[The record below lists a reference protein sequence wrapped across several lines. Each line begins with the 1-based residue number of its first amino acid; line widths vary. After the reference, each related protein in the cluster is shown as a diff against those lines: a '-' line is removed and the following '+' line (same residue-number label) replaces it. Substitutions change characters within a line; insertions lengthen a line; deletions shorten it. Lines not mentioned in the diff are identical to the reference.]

1 MTVRKHTIV
10 VAIATLTAAAIL
22 GGIFGVR
29 RSGDAIASDGG
40 GTNAVSAAAATGFA
54 RTSGNSIESTISNLQ
69 AHLTKVPN
77 DYPAWATLGLA
88 YVQQA
93 KITVNSDFYPK
104 AQGTFEKSLSIN
116 DVDNFLA
123 YAGLSALAS
132 ARHDF
137 ATAEAQARKGLTLN
151 SSSPVLYGALGDA
164 LVQLGRYS
172 EADAAIAKMVSLR
185 PDTSSYSRQSYLRE
199 LRGDIEG
206 ARALMQ
212 QALDVAPTP
221 SDRAFAL
228 YYLGELDFNNGDANR
243 ALDRYRQALT
253 ASPTDILAMAGKAK
267 AEAALGQHLTAFDDY
282 TAVVSRAPEPGLVL
296 EFGIFLES
304 IGRMAEAQTQ
314 YQVVETTQQ
323 LFAANGVEPDAT
335 MTLFSI
341 DRGRPVAALASA
353 EQGIATR
360 PFFVMHDAYAWALHA
375 NGRDKQALVEAQ
387 KALELGT
394 RSALTH
400 YHAGMINLSL
410 GNTDAARTELITA
423 LGINP
428 FFDPLAAPMARQTL
442 TILGTSA

>member
-1 MTVRKHTIV
+1 VRKRTIL
-10 VAIATLTAAAIL
+10 VAIATLTAAAIA

-29 RSGDAIASDGG
+29 RSGDAVVADGG
-40 GTNAVSAAAATGFA
+40 GTNAVSAAAATGLA
-54 RTSGNSIESTISNLQ
+54 RSSSTSIETTISNLQ
-69 AHLTKVPN
+69 AHLSKVPN

-104 AQGTFEKSLSIN
+104 AQGSFEKSLSIN

-137 ATAEAQARKGLTLN
+137 ATAEAQARKGLTVN

-199 LRGDIEG
+199 LRGDVDG

-212 QALDVAPTP
+212 KALDVAPAP

-228 YYLGELDFNNGDANR
+228 FYLGELDFNNGDANA
-243 ALDRYRQALT
+243 ALGRYRQALA
-253 ASPTDILAMAGKAK
+253 ASPTDIQALAGKAK
-267 AEAALGQHLTAFDDY
+267 AEAALGQHLTAIDDY
-282 TAVVSRAPEPGLVL
+282 TTVVSRAPEPGVVL

-304 IGRMAEAQTQ
+304 IGRTSEAQTQ

-323 LFAANGVEPDAT
+323 LFATNGVEPDAT

-341 DRGRPVAALASA
+341 DRGQPAAALASA
-353 EQGIATR
+353 EQGIMTR

-375 NGRDKQALVEAQ
+375 NGRDQEALVEVQ

-394 RSALTH
+394 RSALTR

-410 GNTDAARTELITA
+410 GRADAARTELTTA

-428 FFDPLAAPMARQTL
+428 FFDPLAAPIARQTL
-442 TILGTSA
+442 TMLGASA

>member
-1 MTVRKHTIV
+1 VRKRTIL
-10 VAIATLTAAAIL
+10 VAVATLTAAAIA

-29 RSGDAIASDGG
+29 RSGDAIASDSG
-40 GTNAVSAAAATGFA
+40 GTNAVSAAAATGLA
-54 RTSGNSIESTISNLQ
+54 RTPGTSIEATITNLQ

-104 AQGTFEKSLSIN
+104 AQGSFEKSLSIN

-151 SSSPVLYGALGDA
+151 SSSAVLYGALGDA

-172 EADAAIAKMVSLR
+172 EADAAIDKMVSLR

-199 LRGDIEG
+199 LRGDIDG
-206 ARALMQ
+206 ARTLMKM
-212 QALDVAPTP
+212 ALDVAPTP

-228 YYLGELDFNNGDANR
+228 YYLGELDFNNGDANA
-243 ALDRYRQALT
+243 ALGRYRQALS
-253 ASPTDILAMAGKAK
+253 ASPTDIQALAGKAK
-267 AEAALGQHLTAFDDY
+267 AEAALGQHLTAIDDY
-282 TAVVSRAPEPGLVL
+282 TAVVSRAPEPGVVL

-304 IGRMAEAQTQ
+304 IGRTAEAQTQ
-314 YQVVETTQQ
+314 YQVVETTQE

-341 DRGRPVAALASA
+341 DRGQPVAALSSA
-353 EQGIATR
+353 ERGIATR
-360 PFFVMHDAYAWALHA
+360 PFFVMHDAYSWALHA
-375 NGRDKQALVEAQ
+375 NGRDREALVEVQ
-387 KALELGT
+387 KALALGT
-394 RSALTH
+394 RSAITH

-410 GNTDAARTELITA
+410 GNAVAARTELTTA
-423 LGINP
+423 LSINP
-428 FFDPLAAPMARQTL
+428 FFDPLAAPLARQTL
-442 TILGTSA
+442 TTLGTSA

>member
-1 MTVRKHTIV
+1 MRKRTIL
-10 VAIATLTAAAIL
+10 VAVATLTAAAVA

-29 RSGDAIASDGG
+29 RSGDAVVADGG
-40 GTNAVSAAAATGFA
+40 GTNAVSAAAATGLA
-54 RTSGNSIESTISNLQ
+54 RASSTSIETTISNLQ

-104 AQGTFEKSLSIN
+104 AQGSFEKSLSIN

-137 ATAEAQARKGLTLN
+137 AAAEAQARKGLTLN
-151 SSSPVLYGALGDA
+151 SSSAVLYGALGDA

-199 LRGDIEG
+199 LRGDTDG
-206 ARALMQ
+206 ARTLMQ
-212 QALDVAPTP
+212 KALDVAPTP

-228 YYLGELDFNNGDANR
+228 FYLGELDFNNGDANA
-243 ALDRYRQALT
+243 ALGRYRQALS
-253 ASPTDILAMAGKAK
+253 ASPTDIQALAGKAK
-267 AEAALGQHLTAFDDY
+267 AEAALGQHLTAIDDY
-282 TAVVSRAPEPGLVL
+282 RAVVSRAPEPGVVL

-304 IGRMAEAQTQ
+304 IGRTAEAQTQ
-314 YQVVETTQQ
+314 YQVVETTQE

-341 DRGRPVAALASA
+341 DRGEPVAALSSA
-353 EQGIATR
+353 ERGIATR

-375 NGRDKQALVEAQ
+375 NGRDQEALTEVR

-400 YHAGMINLSL
+400 YHAGMINLAL
-410 GNTDAARTELITA
+410 GRADAARTELTTA
-423 LGINP
+423 LSINP
-428 FFDPLAAPMARQTL
+428 SFDPLAAPMARQTL
-442 TILGTSA
+442 TTLGASA

>member
-1 MTVRKHTIV
+1 V
-10 VAIATLTAAAIL
+10 VAIATLTAAAL
-22 GGIFGVR
+22 VGGIFGVR
-29 RSGDAIASDGG
+29 RSGDAITSDAGG
-40 GTNAVSAAAATGFA
+40 SSAVSAAAATGLA
-54 RTSGNSIESTISNLQ
+54 RSSGASIEQTVANMQ
-69 AHLTKVPN
+69 AHLAKVPN

-104 AQGTFEKSLSIN
+104 AQGSLERSLSIN

-137 ATAEAQARKGLTLN
+137 ATAEAHARKGLTLN
-151 SSSPVLYGALGDA
+151 PSSAVLYGALGDA

-172 EADAAIAKMVSLR
+172 EADAAIAKMASLR

-199 LRGDIEG
+199 LRGDIDG
-206 ARALMQ
+206 ARTLMQ
-212 QALDVAPTP
+212 KALDVAPTP

-228 YYLGELDFNNGDANR
+228 YYLGELDFNSGDVNA
-243 ALDRYRQALT
+243 ALDHYRQALVS
-253 ASPTDILAMAGKAK
+253 SPTDIQALAGKAK
-267 AEAALGQHLTAFDDY
+267 AEAALGQHLTAIDDY
-282 TAVVSRAPEPGLVL
+282 TAVVSRAPEPGVVF
-296 EFGIFLES
+296 EFGVFLES
-304 IGRMAEAQTQ
+304 IGRTTEAQSQ
-314 YQVVETTQQ
+314 YRIVETTQQ
-323 LFAANGVEPDAT
+323 LFEANGVEPDAA

-341 DRGRPVAALASA
+341 DRGQPAAALSNA
-353 EQGIATR
+353 ERGITNR
-360 PFFVMHDAYAWALHA
+360 PFLVMRDAYAWALHA
-375 NGRDKQALVEAQ
+375 NGRDREALTEVQ

-394 RSALTH
+394 RSALIH

-410 GNTDAARTELITA
+410 GNAEVARTELATA
-423 LGINP
+423 LTINP

>member
-1 MTVRKHTIV
+1 MRKRTIV
-10 VAIATLTAAAIL
+10 IAIATLTAAAIV

-29 RSGDAIASDGG
+29 RSNNVIASDAGG
-40 GTNAVSAAAATGFA
+40 SSASSAAAATGLA
-54 RTSGNSIESTISNLQ
+54 RASGASIEQTILNLQ
-69 AHLTKVPN
+69 AHLAKVPN

-151 SSSPVLYGALGDA
+151 PSSAVLYGALGDA

-199 LRGDIEG
+199 LRGDIGG
-206 ARALMQ
+206 ARTLMQ
-212 QALDVAPTP
+212 KALDVAPSP

-228 YYLGELDFNNGDANR
+228 FYLGELDFNNGDVNG
-243 ALDRYRQALT
+243 ALDRYRQAL
-253 ASPTDILAMAGKAK
+253 ASSPTDIQALAGKAK
-267 AEAALGQHLTAFDDY
+267 AEAALGQHLTAIDDY
-282 TAVVSRAPEPGLVL
+282 TAVVSRAPEPGVVF
-296 EFGIFLES
+296 EFGVFLES
-304 IGRMAEAQTQ
+304 IGRTAEAQTQ
-314 YQVVETTQQ
+314 YGIVETTQK
-323 LFAANGVEPDAT
+323 LFEANGVEPDAT

-341 DRGRPVAALASA
+341 DRGKPAAALTSA
-353 EQGIATR
+353 ARGITTR
-360 PFFVMHDAYAWALHA
+360 PFLVMHDAYAWALHA
-375 NGRDKQALVEAQ
+375 NGRDREALTEVQ

-394 RSALTH
+394 RSALIH

-410 GNTDAARTELITA
+410 GQTDVARTELTTA
-423 LGINP
+423 LNINP